1 MSDSGF
7 GDSERRGRR
16 RPASL
21 AYTQK
26 VEALRIVDPVTEK
39 LGVWSPRA
47 AYLLATAGRPG
58 MKEATIAASLVE
70 AQSILVEVR
79 RARTELS
86 DNIKGLAAAVASHS
100 RVTDTIRSLDAL
112 EAHLTAALL
121 LLDR

>member
-7 GDSERRGRR
+7 DDSEKRGRR

-26 VEALRIVDPVTEK
+26 VEALRIVDPLTEK
-39 LGVWSPRA
+39 LGEWSPRA

-58 MKEATIAASLVE
+58 MKEA
-70 AQSILVEVR
+70 
-79 RARTELS
+79 
-86 DNIKGLAAAVASHS
+86 AVASSLAEAQTILAEVRKARTDLAEKIKDLPAEVAAHS
-100 RVTDTIRSLDAL
+100 RVTDTRRSLDAL